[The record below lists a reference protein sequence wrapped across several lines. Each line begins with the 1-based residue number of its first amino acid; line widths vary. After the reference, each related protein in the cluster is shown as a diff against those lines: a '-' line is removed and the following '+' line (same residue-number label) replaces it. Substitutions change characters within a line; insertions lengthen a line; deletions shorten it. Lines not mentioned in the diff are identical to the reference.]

1 MATGLIALLDDVV
14 MISKLAA
21 ASVDDAL
28 GQAAKAGSKAAGV
41 VIDDAAVTPRYVV
54 GLSPARELP
63 MIWKIARGSFVN
75 KLLILLPIALLLDYF
90 APWVVMPL
98 LMVGGVYLCYEGA
111 EKLLEYVAPHSAH
124 HHEDEVNG
132 GQAMS
137 PQELENTKVKGAV
150 RTDFILS
157 AEIMAI
163 TLANVSEGL
172 PAPTDTHT
180 LISTIMSKAIAI
192 GLVGIAI
199 TVVVYGVVGI
209 IVKADDMGLSM
220 ARNRIGIES
229 LRKAVSAF
237 GRGLV
242 AAMPKFLS
250 ILAAVGTAAMLWV
263 GGSILVHGLAS
274 VGYPEAEHLIHH
286 WAEVAAHAS
295 PSSLSGI
302 VSWAS
307 TSGIQ
312 GILGIIIGGLTI
324 PLVGKVIAPII
335 STLTPKRKAA

>member
-63 MIWKIARGSFVN
+63 MIWKIAQGSLVN
-75 KLLILLPIALLLDYF
+75 KILILLPVALLLDYF
-90 APWVVMPL
+90 APFLVMPL
-98 LMVGGVYLCYEGA
+98 LMIGGVYLCYEGA
-111 EKLLEYVAPHSAH
+111 EKLLEYVAPHAAH

-132 GQAMS
+132 SGTLS
-137 PQELENTKVKGAV
+137 PQELEATKVKGAV

-172 PAPTDTHT
+172 PTLTGTHS
-180 LISTIMSKAIAI
+180 LVSTIMSKAIAI
-192 GLVGIAI
+192 GLVGVAI
-199 TVVVYGVVGI
+199 TIAVYGVVGI
-209 IVKADDMGLSM
+209 IVKADDIGLSM
-220 ARNRIGIES
+220 ATNRIRIGTA
-229 LRKAVSAF
+229 RKSVAAF

-242 AAMPKFLS
+242 VAMPKFLS
-250 ILAAVGTAAMLWV
+250 ILAAIGTAAMLWV

-274 VGYPEAEHLIHH
+274 MGYPAAEHLIHH
-286 WAEVAAHAS
+286 WAEAAAHAA
-295 PSSLSGI
+295 PPSLSGG
-302 VSWAS
+302 VSWIS

-312 GILGIIIGGLTI
+312 GVLGIVIGGLTI
-324 PLVGKVIAPII
+324 PIVGKVVAPLVAA
-335 STLTPKRKAA
+335 LTPKRKPA